1 MPNNIIL
8 KKSSVVD
15 KVPLPGDL
23 QFGELALNF
32 ADGNLFYKNSANTIS
47 TIASNKFVSV
57 IGNVTGSNVTGT
69 VSLNTAG
76 NINFTNAEASDTAK
90 IYANVSGATT
100 SLVMEVSDD
109 LATDRI
115 VLRHRY
121 FATANTVDMLSAQLS
136 GNTEANVTIT
146 GNLIATNQVIA
157 TGNVT
162 GGNITTAGLISA
174 TGNITGGN
182 LRTGGQVSA
191 TGTITGGNL
200 NVSGNAAAGILLNV
214 TDTAPAGS
222 SKAFNIASG
231 TNGLAVV
238 ANITSGSYNS
248 LQSTGDI
255 ALLASGA
262 NIGNVGFSII
272 PWAGANSGIRIN
284 TVSNVTSI
292 TLAATTV
299 SITGAT
305 VGTGNI
311 TGGNILT
318 AGLISATGNVTG
330 GNITTAGIANVA
342 TLEVTALA
350 NVKATTA
357 ATSTTTGAIRTAG
370 GLGVAGNAYVGGALV
385 ATTKSFA
392 IQHPDKLDK
401 ILFHGC
407 LEGPE
412 HAVYTRGRCTTDTI
426 VLPDYWKNLVDSD
439 SITVHL
445 TPVNQCDTAKV
456 VAVTQSHIVIQGQP
470 TVDCFYI
477 IHARRKDV
485 PALDIEVSG
494 SIQDLYRD
502 RNL

>member
-32 ADGNLFYKNSANTIS
+32 ADGNLFYKNSANAIS

-57 IGNVTGSNVTGT
+57 TGNVTGSNVTGT

-238 ANITSGSYNS
+238 ANITNGSYNA

-255 ALLASGA
+255 ALVASGA
-262 NIGNVGFSII
+262 TIGNVGFSII
-272 PWAGANSGIRIN
+272 PWAGANSGIRMN

-318 AGLISATGNVTG
+318 AGLISATGNITA
-330 GNITTAGIANVA
+330 GNITSNGDLTVSGNLYTNNLNTVLNDISNQFDNVTSVFALRNQQANVA
-342 TLEVTALA
+342 NIVNSRDIQVVVGGQTLSPYVAQA
-350 NVKATTA
+350 NWPFVGPFFTPYDSFRGFRVKSDSVSSNVIIYNSPAIGDQATITIINN
-357 ATSTTTGAIRTAG
+357 STTVQTRR
-370 GLGVAGNAYVGGALV
+370 YPY
-385 ATTKSFA
+385 S
-392 IQHPDKLDK
+392 
-401 ILFHGC
+401 
-407 LEGPE
+407 PE
-412 HAVYTRGRCTTDTI
+412 TI
-426 VLPDYWKNLVDSD
+426 AFGD
-439 SITVHL
+439 
-445 TPVNQCDTAKV
+445 
-456 VAVTQSHIVIQGQP
+456 
-470 TVDCFYI
+470 
-477 IHARRKDV
+477 
-485 PALDIEVSG
+485 
-494 SIQDLYRD
+494 
-502 RNL
+502 